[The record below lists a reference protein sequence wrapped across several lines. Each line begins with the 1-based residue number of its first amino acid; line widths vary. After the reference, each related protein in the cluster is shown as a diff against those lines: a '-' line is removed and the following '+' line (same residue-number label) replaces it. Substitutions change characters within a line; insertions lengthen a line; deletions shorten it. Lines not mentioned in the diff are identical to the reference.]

1 MLSFARQLGA
11 LVIAVPFTVGP
22 RSQLGS
28 SVSGELSPIVLPCTQ
43 QKPGLIPRAKLS
55 MVHAAMEEKCLEGTL
70 CFLNEF
76 VSCQHHPPKEIIC
89 HLIKEML
96 LDTHKGEILNDI
108 YTLLMKIQM
117 YVFPWSQGWLGVSRG
132 LPSLRVILCGA
143 HPQNRE

>member
-1 MLSFARQLGA
+1 
-11 LVIAVPFTVGP
+11 
-22 RSQLGS
+22 
-28 SVSGELSPIVLPCTQ
+28 
-43 QKPGLIPRAKLS
+43 